1 MERRTLWWD
10 AGGRSLSYL
19 NQTLLPAEVRVERC
33 DTVERLAAAIRD
45 LEIRGAPALGVA
57 GGYGMAIAA
66 ARTDARSLDAFFA
79 EMDAC
84 AGALIA
90 TRPTAVNL
98 AWGVGRVRKQMDGAG
113 SIREAQEIAE
123 SEASLIAE
131 EDMALCHAIGKH
143 GATLLPEQGT
153 VLTHCNAGSL
163 ACVEWGTA
171 LGVIRSAIEMGKAIR
186 VIATE
191 TRPLFQ
197 GSRLTAWELARDGI
211 EVTVV
216 TDSTAAFLMR
226 KGEIDRVVVG
236 ADRICRDAVFNKVGT
251 YMHAVCARH
260 HQIPFYVAA
269 PYSTFDRVAGEADV
283 TIEERE
289 REELAV
295 CGSRKLLPRGVPVK
309 NYAFDA
315 TPLSLISAIITESG
329 VITPPFNPDSFMGAS
344 RGF

>member
-1 MERRTLWWD
+1 MEQRTLWWD
-10 AGGRSLSYL
+10 AEGPSICYI
-19 NQTLLPAEVRVERC
+19 NQALLPSRVKIARC
-33 DTVERLAAAIRD
+33 KTVERPEAAIRD

-57 GGYGMAIAA
+57 GGYGMALAA
-66 ARTDARSLDAFFA
+66 ALTAERSLDAFFA

-84 AGALIA
+84 AEGLIA

-98 AWGVGRVRKQMDGAG
+98 AWGVGRVRDRMDEAG
-113 SIREAQEIAE
+113 SIGEAQEIAGI
-123 SEASLIAE
+123 EASLIAE
-131 EDMALCHAIGKH
+131 EDVVLCHAIGKH

-171 LGVIRSAIEMGKAIR
+171 LGVIRSAIQMGKEIR

-226 KGEIDRVVVG
+226 SGEIDAVVVG
-236 ADRICRDAVFNKVGT
+236 ADRICQDAVFNKVGT

-269 PYSTFDRVAGEADV
+269 PYSTFDRCSREEDI
-283 TIEERE
+283 TIEERG

-295 CGSRKLLPRGVPVK
+295 CGSRRLLSDGVPVK
-309 NYAFDA
+309 NPAFDA
-315 TPLSLISAIITESG
+315 TPLSLVSAIITESG
-329 VITPPFNPDSFMGAS
+329 VITPPYTRDPFLG
-344 RGF
+344 G

>member
-1 MERRTLWWD
+1 MDGRTLWWD
-10 AGGRSLSYL
+10 AEGRSICYI
-19 NQTLLPAEVRVERC
+19 NQTLLPSRVDVGRC
-33 DTVERLAAAIRD
+33 ETIGRLATAIRN

-57 GGYGMAIAA
+57 GGYGMALAA
-66 ARTDARSLDAFFA
+66 ARTACVSLDSFFV
-79 EMDAC
+79 EMDEYAEL
-84 AGALIA
+84 LIG

-98 AWGVGRVRKQMDGAG
+98 AWGARRVRNRMGDA
-113 SIREAQEIAE
+113 SSVREAQEIAA
-123 SEASLIAE
+123 SEACQIAE
-131 EDMALCHAIGKH
+131 EDVALCHAIGNH
-143 GATLLPEQGT
+143 GAALLPDQCT

-171 LGVIRSAIEMGKAIR
+171 LGVIRSAIQMGKSIR

-216 TDSTAAFLMR
+216 TDSTAAFLMKR
-226 KGEIDRVVVG
+226 GDIDAVLVG

-251 YMHAVCARH
+251 YMHAVCAHH

-269 PYSTFDRVAGEADV
+269 PYSTFDRGAREEEV
-283 TIEERE
+283 TVEERGRGEIAACGE
-289 REELAV
+289 RM
-295 CGSRKLLPRGVPVK
+295 LLPDGVPVK
-309 NYAFDA
+309 NLAFDA

-329 VITPPFNPDSFMGAS
+329 VITPPYTSDQFL
-344 RGF
+344 